1 MLIAQLSYS
10 EIDTLS
16 YPRLA
21 YPGEVV
27 KDTCVEFTPLQA
39 KLAIIDGINADS
51 YKEQNDS
58 LKSVV
63 IDYQAFVNEK
73 NAEIRQLDF
82 DRKIREDIIANY
94 KLEKDKYK
102 TWYDDSENR
111 LKLTKKVDRIVYP
124 ILGGAVGATI
134 LYIVISSA
142 LHK

>member
-27 KDTCVEFTPLQA
+27 KDTCIEFTPLQA
-39 KLAIIDGINADS
+39 KLAMIDGINADS

-63 IDYQAFVNEK
+63 IDYQVFVNQK

-82 DRKIREDIIANY
+82 DRKIREDIIAGY

-102 TWYDDSENR
+102 TWYDDSEAR
-111 LKLTKKVDRIVYP
+111 LKLTKKVDRVVYP
-124 ILGGAVGATI
+124 ILGGTIGATI

>member
-27 KDTCVEFTPLQA
+27 KDTCIEFTPLQA
-39 KLAIIDGINADS
+39 KLAMIDGINADS

-58 LKSVV
+58 LKSIVN
-63 IDYQAFVNEK
+63 DYQNFVNQK
-73 NAEIRQLDF
+73 NTEIKQLNF
-82 DRKIREDIIANY
+82 DISVRND
-94 KLEKDKYK
+94 LVDQYK
-102 TWYDDSENR
+102 TKSVLYEDWYKQSEKSKQR
-111 LKLTKKVDRIVYP
+111 LQTMNKIGYP
-124 ILGGAVGATI
+124 ILGGVTLTSL
-134 LYIVISSA
+134 LYMVVSIA

>member
-27 KDTCVEFTPLQA
+27 KDTCIEFTPLQA
-39 KLAIIDGINADS
+39 KLAMIDGINADS

-63 IDYQAFVNEK
+63 IDYQTFVNQK
-73 NAEIRQLDF
+73 NAEIRELVF
-82 DRKIREDIIANY
+82 GNKVREDIIGDY
-94 KLEKDKYK
+94 KLQKDKYK
-102 TWYDDSENR
+102 SWYDDSENR
-111 LKLTKKVDRIVYP
+111 LKLTKTVDKVVYP
-124 ILGGAVGATI
+124 ILGGTIVATV
-134 LYIVISSA
+134 LYIAISSV

>member
-16 YPRLA
+16 YPRVA

-27 KDTCVEFTPLQA
+27 KDTCVEFTPFQA
-39 KLAIIDGINADS
+39 KLAMIDGINADS

-63 IDYQAFVNEK
+63 IDYQTFVNQK
-73 NAEIRQLDF
+73 NAEIRQLNF
-82 DRKIREDIIANY
+82 DRKIREDIIASY

-102 TWYDDSENR
+102 TWYDDSEAR
-111 LKLTKKVDRIVYP
+111 LKLTKKVDRVVYP
-124 ILGGAVGATI
+124 ILGGTIGATI

>member
-21 YPGEVV
+21 YPGEVI
-27 KDTCVEFTPLQA
+27 KDTCVQFTPLQA
-39 KLAIIDGINADS
+39 KLAMVDGINADS

-63 IDYQAFVNEK
+63 IDYQTFVNQK
-73 NAEIRQLDF
+73 NAEIRELVF
-82 DRKIREDIIANY
+82 GNKVREELISNY
-94 KLEKDKYK
+94 KLQKDKYK
-102 TWYDDSENR
+102 SWYDDSENR
-111 LKLTKKVDRIVYP
+111 LKLTKTIDKVVYP
-124 ILGGAVGATI
+124 VLGGTIGAMV
-134 LYIVISSA
+134 LYIVISSV